1 MTSVEVVGGVFKDLC
16 LKIMFSF
23 MSDTITQQYNS
34 RSSHEAKRRSKT
46 ARIFLHK
53 LQEYLNIPTYLKI
66 SIIVCIKQIIL
77 IVSGLQGAYLKVLFY
92 SCITLRC
99 KLERFHNNSHFSRDR
114 IKLQTLN
121 IANSL

>member
-16 LKIMFSF
+16 PKIMFSF
-23 MSDTITQQYNS
+23 MSNTITQQYNS
-34 RSSHEAKRRSKT
+34 RSSHEAKRLSKT

-77 IVSGLQGAYLKVLFY
+77 IISGLQGVYLKVLFY
-92 SCITLRC
+92 SCITIKMQIRTFPFILNLTIHIFLGTELSC
-99 KLERFHNNSHFSRDR
+99 KH
-114 IKLQTLN
+114 
-121 IANSL
+121 